1 MNFNRQKE
9 MLMTLKKSWARY
21 LMLQDLPSVD
31 SSKQKPG
38 LRALK
43 MIFKML
49 RMRRIKQKKNWMTLE
64 ILQVAQETVLQSQ
77 KGLLLL
83 LLGLF

>member
-21 LMLQDLPSVD
+21 LMPQDLPLVD
-31 SSKQKPG
+31 SNKQNPG
-38 LRALK
+38 LSALK

-49 RMRRIKQKKNWMTLE
+49 RMRRIKQKKN
-64 ILQVAQETVLQSQ
+64 
-77 KGLLLL
+77 
-83 LLGLF
+83 